1 MNIRR
6 ATAQDREN
14 VKALHL
20 AAFPQEE
27 NTIVAKLATDLLS
40 EHTSPPTISFVAVR
54 NSTIIGHVAFSP
66 VMIAR
71 NDHFYGYI
79 LAPLAVSP
87 DFQNRR
93 IGTQLIQSGM
103 QHLSDLG
110 VHLVFVYGDPDYY
123 GRFGFNPDA
132 AQPYI
137 PPYALE
143 YPFAWQAVILNACRN
158 DNTSVSI
165 SCVASLRDPIYW

>member
-1 MNIRR
+1 
-6 ATAQDREN
+6 
-14 VKALHL
+14 
-20 AAFPQEE
+20 
-27 NTIVAKLATDLLS
+27 
-40 EHTSPPTISFVAVR
+40 
-54 NSTIIGHVAFSP
+54 
-66 VMIAR
+66 MIAH
-71 NDHFYGYI
+71 NDHFHGYI
-79 LAPLAVSP
+79 LAPLAVRP

-123 GRFGFNPDA
+123 GRLGFNPDA

-143 YPFAWQAVILNACRN
+143 YPFGWQAVILNACKK
-158 DNTSVSI
+158 DNTPVSI
-165 SCVASLRDPIYW
+165 SCVASLHDPIYW